1 VKKDKKE
8 KPIPVFREELVLR
21 KEDWC
26 PQRGMQESVLTS
38 NADIIFCGGNRGGGK
53 SIVLVLDSC
62 YDIDNPNFGAMYFRK
77 ETGELEKAGGLYD
90 KATKIYPLLG
100 AKATKLKF
108 VFPSGAYI
116 MMDHLANEKEST
128 IETRFKGLEIPAIYI
143 DEIDQIM
150 FNTFLKLMQ
159 SNRNSQGIRNR
170 MIGSLNPNPDSWCR
184 KFMDYYIDPDGFID
198 EERNGQVRYFFV
210 YGTEVTDI
218 IWGNSKEEC
227 YERAKNYIDD
237 LWSDKFLKSG
247 LTKYDLIKSF
257 QFFRG
262 DVAENEALLTNQP
275 SYIANIAAGG
285 AAAVARNLKGNW
297 NIKSDGQE
305 MVTRAQMDWMFDEH
319 RTALRTGVK
328 YLSIDVALLG
338 LDNFVATLWDGNHIE
353 DIFVKEKLDSGE
365 AVAFVRS
372 LMQENGVL
380 EHHTAFD
387 NIGNGQA
394 LTCFKRAIPINAQA
408 APVGVEI
415 AYDNLKSQ
423 LCYAFGRMVIEGG
436 ITVSPQ
442 AANKLLPYGKG
453 AKKERMTFK
462 EILQNER
469 RALMI
474 ADSVG
479 KTKMYNKKQMKS
491 ILGHSPDV
499 MESVIYKMIFNVSQR
514 AVKKGFTGLE
524 NL

>member
-8 KPIPVFREELVLR
+8 KPEPLYLDQIQF
-21 KEDWC
+21 KTGDIC
-26 PQRGMQESVLTS
+26 PQKGMQTEVLIS
-38 NADIIFCGGNRGGGK
+38 NSDIIICGGSRGGGK
-53 SIVLVLDSC
+53 SMALILDC
-62 YDIDNPNFGAMYFRK
+62 LYDIANPNFGAMYFRK

-90 KATKIYPLLG
+90 KASKIFPLLG
-100 AKATKLKF
+100 AKGTKLKF
-108 VFPSGAYI
+108 VFPSGAYV
-116 MMDHLANEKEST
+116 MFDHLANEKEQI
-128 IETRFKGLEIPAIYI
+128 IETRFKGLEVPAIYI
-143 DEIDQIM
+143 DEIDQVSYL
-150 FNTFLKLMQ
+150 TFMKLMQ
-159 SNRNSQGIRNR
+159 SNRNSTGIRNR
-170 MIGSLNPNPDSWCR
+170 MIGSCNPSTTSWVR
-184 KFMDYYIDPDGFID
+184 KFMDFYINEDGYIDDAK
-198 EERNGQVRYFFV
+198 NGQIRYFYS

-227 YERAKNYIDD
+227 YERAKAYIDD
-237 LWSDKFLKSG
+237 LWTDKFLKSG
-247 LTKYDLIKSF
+247 LTKFDLIKSF
-257 QFFRG
+257 QFIRG
-262 DVAENEALLTNQP
+262 DVSENEALLTSQP

-285 AAAVARNLKGNW
+285 AAEVARNLKGNW
-297 NIKSDGQE
+297 NVKADGSE

-319 RTALRTGVK
+319 RMALRTGVK

-408 APVGVEI
+408 APVGVEV

-474 ADSVG
+474 ADTTG
-479 KTKMYNKKQMKS
+479 KTKMYNKKQMKA
-491 ILGHSPDV
+491 ILGQSPDY

-514 AVKKGFTGLE
+514 ATKKGFTGLE